1 MNSQDD
7 PEARIRDLERSLSDV
22 ASNSELGA
30 SSSELGTSTSELG
43 AGQYGGSYG
52 NPQGQQPPPP
62 PPGYSPTGY
71 PQPGYS
77 APGYSTA
84 PYAAPYT
91 SPYPTTPRS
100 TGGFSWWWL
109 VVATFVVGGV
119 AVGAGVAVFGTHL
132 FSSGTSI
139 TSSPRDRPSISGGG
153 GVLTNIPTPPDVS
166 GGITQEPQIQA
177 STAPGGVVTI
187 PGISVNKTIAC
198 NEGTVNIS
206 GMENTIVITGH
217 CLSVNVSGIDNNV
230 TVDSAD
236 SIVASGFNNKITFKT
251 GSPEI
256 TNSGGDNVVEQG

>member
-1 MNSQDD
+1 MNSQED

-22 ASNSELGA
+22 ASASELGA

-52 NPQGQQPPPP
+52 TPPQLQPPPP

-71 PQPGYS
+71 PQTGYS
-77 APGYSTA
+77 AD

-91 SPYPTTPRS
+91 NPYPTAPYPTTPPRS

-119 AVGAGVAVFGTHL
+119 AVGAGFAVFGTHL

-153 GVLTNIPTPPDVS
+153 GILTNIPTPPNVS
-166 GGITQEPQIQA
+166 IPQEPQIQA

-187 PGISVNKTIAC
+187 GGISANKTIAC

-206 GMENTIVITGH
+206 GVQNTIVITGH
-217 CLSVNVSGIDNNV
+217 CLSVNVSGIENIV

-236 SIVASGFNNKITFKT
+236 SIVASGFDNKVTFKT

-256 TNSGGDNVVEQG
+256 NNSGGDNVVEQG

>member
-1 MNSQDD
+1 MNSQED

-22 ASNSELGA
+22 ASNSELGS

-52 NPQGQQPPPP
+52 NPPPPPPP

-71 PQPGYS
+71 PQAGYS
-77 APGYSTA
+77 APGYSAA

-91 SPYPTTPRS
+91 NPYPTTPRS

-139 TSSPRDRPSISGGG
+139 TSSPRDRPDISGGG
-153 GVLTNIPTPPDVS
+153 GILTNMPTPPDFS
-166 GGITQEPQIQA
+166 GGITSEPQIEA
-177 STAPGGVVTI
+177 PAAPGGVVTFG
-187 PGISVNKTIAC
+187 GISENKTIAC
-198 NEGTVNIS
+198 NESTVNIS

-217 CLSVNVSGIDNNV
+217 CLSVNVSGIENIV
-230 TVDSAD
+230 TVDDAEA
-236 SIVASGFNNKITFKT
+236 ITASGFANRITFKT

-256 TNSGGDNVVEQG
+256 NNSGGDNVVEQG